1 MLAQEVL
8 LLREQFLCAFTGS
21 LLLPCIEPFQCCI
34 KPLLG
39 LQGVCKGI
47 FRREGFTANIL
58 HAPFHVAFFVSTV
71 YVTKA
76 MSKLIVSPKLE
87 Q

>member
-8 LLREQFLCAFTGS
+8 LLGEQFVGAFACS
-21 LLLPCIEPFQCCI
+21 LLLPRVEPFQRCI

-47 FRREGFTANIL
+47 FRREGFTADIL

-71 YVTKA
+71 YDAKA
-76 MSKLIVSPKLE
+76 MPELIVPPKLE